1 MTEEELKTY
10 IDKTI
15 NETVERVVKE
25 LRTQGMI
32 KDAED
37 ANYKDISEMLR
48 EYYQSG
54 EKDNQITY
62 ALQSMRF
69 EPYFRIL
76 EKYYRNGDKI
86 ETIASDLGVDSSTV
100 VRKKRELC
108 LKLYHSL

>member
-1 MTEEELKTY
+1 MTEEEINALIKKTVQE
-10 IDKTI
+10 TI
-15 NETVERVVKE
+15 KE
-25 LRTQGMI
+25 YRNQGLS

-37 ANYKDISEMLR
+37 ANYKDVSEMLR

-54 EKDNQITY
+54 EKDNRITY

-86 ETIASDLGVDSSTV
+86 ETIAADLGVDSSTI